1 MTVEHAHK
9 IHHRIESALKRELP
23 DIELNLHIEPG
34 LSGAENNGKKE
45 IVKHELLFLGL
56 LKNGPKHPYEIKKIL
71 LDELSSVFQL
81 EIKSIYYPLEKLK
94 RKGLVIRKT
103 CKIGRRPQRYVYEL
117 TEKGEIR
124 FKQILKENFLK
135 IERPYFNIDLSLYF
149 LKYLEPEVAK
159 RMLLARTNF
168 LKRIQKD

>member
-1 MTVEHAHK
+1 ME
-9 IHHRIESALKRELP
+9 
-23 DIELNLHIEPG
+23 
-34 LSGAENNGKKE
+34 KKE

-168 LKRIQKD
+168 LKRIQKGLNHLKKESKSSIIIEHDLDLVKAEAESLLPAVF